1 MSNQIFGIIFKV
13 AKKVE
18 KVLLQISYY
27 YQLNWKQMST
37 TSFSYLSFI
46 PIHFQFIFNLFR
58 LHTVI
63 KGYWSLVVCFGG
75 PEKGRLGCLEGKFQ
89 EER

>member
-46 PIHFQFIFNLFR
+46 PIHSFSIYFD
-58 LHTVI
+58 TVI
-63 KGYWSLVVCFGG
+63 KGYLSLIVLVALKKAGWG
-75 PEKGRLGCLEGKFQ
+75 A
-89 EER
+89 